1 MDSRTAA
8 NDPGLPAASSDA
20 VWQVRIARAVQ
31 RERNRA
37 FRYGLSIGLAI
48 GLLPTVVRLIRLW

>member
-8 NDPGLPAASSDA
+8 NDPGLPASSSDA
-20 VWQVRIARAVQ
+20 VWQVRIARTVQ

-37 FRYGLSIGLAI
+37 FRYGLAIGLAL
-48 GLLPTVVRLIRLW
+48 GLLPTILRLVRI